1 MRGDRTKM
9 PPDFVVTRIA
19 WSPRW
24 LFPTLDKASSTE
36 PEAIAAAWAHHDR
49 IKAEA
54 LREAAAYCGPTQ
66 HMTYAELLV
75 RADALDPPGET
86 TDR

>member
-1 MRGDRTKM
+1 MSDYGNCIKCGRAASGPAPRGS
-9 PPDFVVTRIA
+9 A
-19 WSPRW
+19 
-24 LFPTLDKASSTE
+24 LFQCGACLLDQE
-36 PEAIAAAWAHHDR
+36 DHDR